1 MFNSA
6 KEHDVLNI
14 MGAIYATALFL
25 GIFNSA
31 IVLPVL
37 DTERV
42 VFYRERAAGMYS
54 TLPYAFAQVPC
65 LDLTH
70 DLLLY
75 GVGRKNNKLLF

>member
-6 KEHDVLNI
+6 KEQDVLNI
-14 MGAIYATALFL
+14 MGVIYATALFL

-31 IVLPVL
+31 TVICVV

-42 VFYRERAAGMYS
+42 VFYRERVAGMYT
-54 TLPYAFAQVPC
+54 TLSYAFAQVPC

-70 DLLLY
+70 DRLY
-75 GVGRKNNKLLF
+75 GFGRK